1 MKSYKNYELIEDSS
15 GKKVLFKSRYKKNKN
30 LVVFVHGF
38 TGNYLS
44 TWGAFPELLTGDP
57 RLMHFD
63 FLFWGYS
70 SNFFFPKEDFLLK
83 NIRQLFTQF
92 LSKHK
97 TNQHIEVVAQ
107 GLQTELNYLD
117 EYDNITL
124 IGHSLGGLVIRSYI
138 IQNLKGFKKENQER
152 IKKINQIILFGT
164 PNEGLD
170 IANNKILRGINSQIY
185 DMGSY
190 NDFITTLR
198 EEWIETVFKNSD
210 IKFSALMVAGEEDYF
225 VPFEQVTKYFRDNRE
240 LTKGDHI
247 NLVKPNS
254 IHDTSYKIV
263 ANNLLR
269 IEVREL
275 MEIQETQLPTKS
287 RKFSTPLNELTEK
300 IRKLIADRG
309 LDDDSW
315 TQTLPAQYF
324 LIKLAR
330 ILKLNKNSDYL
341 TLMDSFLKNYH
352 MGVDNKIIL
361 LRKKG
366 LDTPEEL
373 EEVIKSMIE
382 EDKHDDY
389 YSRYSKNA
397 AANLDIDLIYENYQY
412 GLMAQIAFS
421 REFPDSLTLKLI
433 QDLAIKSLIYGNGK
447 KPVNDHGG
455 WYSPRLPWITAR
467 ILTGLRHSGYEIR
480 EDKEF
485 IEETAFKAIEFL
497 IRSIYKN
504 SYWKSGIGDWV
515 TDWESTALCLEALDQ
530 WGKIKENEL
539 KIQEIFKYIHEN
551 ENTWLTVPSFDTK
564 KNTNKTLGAVTLLC
578 IMIIIH
584 HKYFKKSYN
593 LDYEKYFNYLS
604 VILDQIINSS
614 KIQLRQYS
622 TVHQIAY
629 YIARMAIS
637 LDDSLTNTTGS
648 EIYKNSSSSKKLL
661 LS

>member
-1 MKSYKNYELIEDSS
+1 
-15 GKKVLFKSRYKKNKN
+15 
-30 LVVFVHGF
+30 
-38 TGNYLS
+38 
-44 TWGAFPELLTGDP
+44 
-57 RLMHFD
+57 
-63 FLFWGYS
+63 
-70 SNFFFPKEDFLLK
+70 
-83 NIRQLFTQF
+83 
-92 LSKHK
+92 
-97 TNQHIEVVAQ
+97 
-107 GLQTELNYLD
+107 
-117 EYDNITL
+117 
-124 IGHSLGGLVIRSYI
+124 
-138 IQNLKGFKKENQER
+138 
-152 IKKINQIILFGT
+152 
-164 PNEGLD
+164 
-170 IANNKILRGINSQIY
+170 
-185 DMGSY
+185 
-190 NDFITTLR
+190 
-198 EEWIETVFKNSD
+198 VFKNND
-210 IKFSALMVAGEEDYF
+210 IKFPVLMVAGEDDYF
-225 VPFEQVTKYFRDNRE
+225 VPFEQVTKYFRDSRE

-247 NLVKPNS
+247 NMVKPNS
-254 IHDTSYKIV
+254 IHDTTYKIV

-269 IEVREL
+269 IEVKDL
-275 MEIQETQLPTKS
+275 MEIHDVQLPTKN
-287 RKFSTPLNELTEK
+287 RKFSTQLNELLEK

-330 ILKLNKNSDYL
+330 LLKLNKNSDYL

-373 EEVIKSMIE
+373 EEVIKSMID
-382 EDKHDDY
+382 EDKNDDY

-433 QDLAIKSLIYGNGK
+433 QDLAIKSLIYGNSK
-447 KPVNDHGG
+447 KPTNDHGG

-467 ILTGLRHSGYEIR
+467 ILVGLKYSGYEYR

-485 IEETAFKAIEFL
+485 IEETAVNAIEFL

-504 SYWKSGIGDWV
+504 SYWRSGIGDWV

-530 WGKIKENEL
+530 WEKIKANEL
-539 KIQEIFKYIHEN
+539 KVREIIKYILEN
-551 ENTWLTVPSFDTK
+551 ENTWLTNPSFDNK
-564 KNTNKTLGAVTLLC
+564 IKTNKTLAAVTLLC
-578 IMIIIH
+578 NVIIIH
-584 HKYFKKSYN
+584 HKYFKKSFN

-604 VILDQIINSS
+604 LILDQIMNSS

-637 LDDSLTNTTGS
+637 LDDSLINKQSFSTNELKLPLRGKQSFSTNKTVMNH
-648 EIYKNSSSSKKLL
+648 YKNTSTSKPLL